1 MAKFHFRYGAMNA
14 GKSTILLQTAY
25 NYEEKG
31 KKVVILKPSVDTKGD
46 EKIVSRIGLERKVD
60 YLIGDNDSIIS
71 KLGDNIS
78 SFSCILVDE
87 AQFLKRKQVD
97 ELFYISKM
105 MDIPVIAFGLRTD
118 FKSNGFEGSI
128 RLLELADALEEMPT
142 ICRCG
147 KKARF
152 NARKV
157 DGKFTFD
164 GDSIVIDD
172 NSNVKYES
180 LCGTC
185 YIEEQEKSKKY
196 KNSFFEKNEKCYFL
210 NIAFVEK

>member
-71 KLGDNIS
+71 KLGDNLS
-78 SFSCILVDE
+78 SLSCILVDE

-118 FKSNGFEGSI
+118 FISNGFEGAI

-185 YIEEQEKSKKY
+185 YIEEQEK
-196 KNSFFEKNEKCYFL
+196 
-210 NIAFVEK
+210 I

>member
-31 KKVVILKPSVDTKGD
+31 KKVVILKPSIDTKGD

-147 KKARF
+147 RKARF

-185 YIEEQEKSKKY
+185 YIEEQKNLKRKNGFLKKKR
-196 KNSFFEKNEKCYFL
+196 KNITF
-210 NIAFVEK
+210 

>member
-147 KKARF
+147 RKARF

-185 YIEEQEKSKKY
+185 YIEEREQNERK
-196 KNSFFEKNEKCYFL
+196 KNSF
-210 NIAFVEK
+210 

>member
-1 MAKFHFRYGAMNA
+1 MAKFHFRYGTMNA

-31 KKVVILKPSVDTKGD
+31 KKVVVLKPSVDTKGD

-78 SFSCILVDE
+78 SLSCILVDE

-97 ELFYISKM
+97 ELFYISKI

-128 RLLELADALEEMPT
+128 RLLELVDALEEMPT

-172 NSNVKYES
+172 TSDVSYES
-180 LCGTC
+180 LCGAC
-185 YIEEQEKSKKY
+185 YIEEQEKVLKRKK
-196 KNSFFEKNEKCYFL
+196 
-210 NIAFVEK
+210 

>member
-31 KKVVILKPSVDTKGD
+31 KKAVVLKPSVDTKGD

-60 YLIGDNDSIIS
+60 YLIGNNDSIIS

-78 SFSCILVDE
+78 SLSCILVDE
-87 AQFLKRKQVD
+87 VQFLKRKQVD

-147 KKARF
+147 RKARF

-172 NSNVKYES
+172 NSEFEYES

-185 YIEEQEKSKKY
+185 YIEEQEKVLKRKK
-196 KNSFFEKNEKCYFL
+196 
-210 NIAFVEK
+210 

>member
-60 YLIGDNDSIIS
+60 YLIGNNDSIIS

-172 NSNVKYES
+172 KAEVEYES

-185 YIEEQEKSKKY
+185 YIEEQEK
-196 KNSFFEKNEKCYFL
+196 
-210 NIAFVEK
+210 V

>member
-25 NYEEKG
+25 NYEENG
-31 KKVVILKPSVDTKGD
+31 KRVVLLKSSIDTKGD

-60 YLIGDNDSIIS
+60 YLIGEDDSIIS
-71 KLGDNIS
+71 ILGDNIIS
-78 SFSCILVDE
+78 IDCILVDE

-97 ELFYISKM
+97 ELFYITKKYN
-105 MDIPVIAFGLRTD
+105 IPVIAFGLRTD
-118 FKSNGFEGSI
+118 FKTNGFEGAD
-128 RLLELADALEEMPT
+128 RLLELVDSIEEMPT

-152 NARKV
+152 NARKINN
-157 DGKFTFD
+157 DFIFD
-164 GDSIVIDD
+164 GDSIVIDTD
-172 NSNVKYES
+172 SNVSYES

-185 YIEEQEKSKKY
+185 YIKEKIKKN
-196 KNSFFEKNEKCYFL
+196 KKPF
-210 NIAFVEK
+210 

>member
-25 NYEEKG
+25 NYEEKS
-31 KKVVILKPSVDTKGD
+31 KKIVLLKPSIDTKGD
-46 EKIVSRIGLERKVD
+46 KKIVSRIGLERKVD

-71 KLGDNIS
+71 ILEDNIIS
-78 SFSCILVDE
+78 IDCILIDE
-87 AQFLKRKQVD
+87 AQFLKRNQVD
-97 ELFYISKM
+97 ELFYISKI

-172 NSNVKYES
+172 TSDVSYES
-180 LCGTC
+180 LCGAC
-185 YIEEQEKSKKY
+185 YIEEQEKVLKK
-196 KNSFFEKNEKCYFL
+196 KKIIDK
-210 NIAFVEK
+210 K

>member
-60 YLIGDNDSIIS
+60 YLIGNNDSIIS

-78 SFSCILVDE
+78 SLSCILVDE
-87 AQFLKRKQVD
+87 VQFLKRKQVD

-147 KKARF
+147 RKARF

-157 DGKFTFD
+157 DGEFTFD

-185 YIEEQEKSKKY
+185 YIEEQEK
-196 KNSFFEKNEKCYFL
+196 
-210 NIAFVEK
+210 I

>member
-60 YLIGDNDSIIS
+60 YLIGNNDSIIS

-78 SFSCILVDE
+78 SLSCILVDE
-87 AQFLKRKQVD
+87 VQFLKRKQVD

-147 KKARF
+147 RKARF

-172 NSNVKYES
+172 TSDVSYES
-180 LCGTC
+180 LCGAC
-185 YIEEQEKSKKY
+185 YIEEQEKVLKIKK
-196 KNSFFEKNEKCYFL
+196 
-210 NIAFVEK
+210 

>member
-31 KKVVILKPSVDTKGD
+31 KKVVVLKPSVDTKGD

-78 SFSCILVDE
+78 SLSCILVDE

-147 KKARF
+147 RKARF

-172 NSNVKYES
+172 KSDVSYES

-185 YIEEQEKSKKY
+185 YIEEQGKVLKKEKMI
-196 KNSFFEKNEKCYFL
+196 F
-210 NIAFVEK
+210 

>member
-31 KKVVILKPSVDTKGD
+31 KKVVLIKPSVDTKGD

-71 KLGDNIS
+71 KLGDNLS
-78 SFSCILVDE
+78 SLSCILVDE

-97 ELFYISKM
+97 ELFYISKIM
-105 MDIPVIAFGLRTD
+105 NIPVIAFGLRTD

-172 NSNVKYES
+172 TSDVSYES
-180 LCGTC
+180 LCGAC
-185 YIEEQEKSKKY
+185 YIEEQEKVLKIKK
-196 KNSFFEKNEKCYFL
+196 
-210 NIAFVEK
+210 

>member
-118 FKSNGFEGSI
+118 FKSNGFEGAI

-147 KKARF
+147 RKARF

-185 YIEEQEKSKKY
+185 YIEEREE
-196 KNSFFEKNEKCYFL
+196 N
-210 NIAFVEK
+210 

>member
-31 KKVVILKPSVDTKGD
+31 KKIVLLKPSVDTKGD
-46 EKIVSRIGLERKVD
+46 RKIVSRIGLERKVD
-60 YLIGDNDSIIS
+60 YLIGNNDSIIS
-71 KLGDNIS
+71 ILGDNIIS
-78 SFSCILVDE
+78 IDCILVDE

-97 ELFYISKM
+97 ELFYITKKYN
-105 MDIPVIAFGLRTD
+105 IPVIAFGLRTD
-118 FKSNGFEGSI
+118 FKTNGFEGTI

-152 NARKV
+152 NAGRIN
-157 DGKFTFD
+157 GKFTFD
-164 GDSIVIDD
+164 GDSVVIDND
-172 NSNVKYES
+172 SSVEYES
-180 LCGTC
+180 LCGEC
-185 YIEEQEKSKKY
+185 YIGEREKMQKNKK
-196 KNSFFEKNEKCYFL
+196 
-210 NIAFVEK
+210 

>member
-31 KKVVILKPSVDTKGD
+31 KKVVLIKPSVDTKGD

-71 KLGDNIS
+71 KLGDNLS
-78 SFSCILVDE
+78 SLSCILVDE

-97 ELFYISKM
+97 ELFYISKIM
-105 MDIPVIAFGLRTD
+105 NIPVIAFGLRTD

-142 ICRCG
+142 ICQCG

-172 NSNVKYES
+172 KAEVEYES

-185 YIEEQEKSKKY
+185 YIEEQEK
-196 KNSFFEKNEKCYFL
+196 
-210 NIAFVEK
+210 V

>member
-71 KLGDNIS
+71 KLGDNLS
-78 SFSCILVDE
+78 SLSCILVDE

-147 KKARF
+147 RKARF

-157 DGKFTFD
+157 DGEFTFD

-185 YIEEQEKSKKY
+185 YIEEQEK
-196 KNSFFEKNEKCYFL
+196 
-210 NIAFVEK
+210 I

>member
-31 KKVVILKPSVDTKGD
+31 KKVVLLKPRVDTKGD

-60 YLIGDNDSIIS
+60 YLVSDDDSIIS
-71 KLGDNIS
+71 MLEDNIIS
-78 SFSCILVDE
+78 IDCILVDE

-97 ELFYISKM
+97 ELFRITKKYN
-105 MDIPVIAFGLRTD
+105 IPVIAFGLRTD
-118 FKSNGFEGSI
+118 FKTNGFEGTI

-152 NARKV
+152 NARRIN
-157 DGKFTFD
+157 GKFTFD
-164 GDSIVIDD
+164 GDSVVIDND
-172 NSNVKYES
+172 SSVEYES
-180 LCGTC
+180 LCGEC
-185 YIEEQEKSKKY
+185 YIEER
-196 KNSFFEKNEKCYFL
+196 EKCKKIKNDF
-210 NIAFVEK
+210 

>member
-147 KKARF
+147 RKARF

-172 NSNVKYES
+172 NSEVIYES

-185 YIEEQEKSKKY
+185 YIEEQEKVLKRKK
-196 KNSFFEKNEKCYFL
+196 
-210 NIAFVEK
+210 

>member
-71 KLGDNIS
+71 KLGDNLS
-78 SFSCILVDE
+78 SLSCILVDE

-118 FKSNGFEGSI
+118 FKSNGFEGAI

-147 KKARF
+147 RKARF

-157 DGKFTFD
+157 DGEFTFD

-185 YIEEQEKSKKY
+185 YIEEQEKNKKR
-196 KNSFFEKNEKCYFL
+196 KNSF
-210 NIAFVEK
+210 

>member
-31 KKVVILKPSVDTKGD
+31 KKVVLIKPSVDTKGD

-60 YLIGDNDSIIS
+60 YLISDNDSIIS
-71 KLGDNIS
+71 KLGDNLS
-78 SFSCILVDE
+78 SLSCILVDE

-97 ELFYISKM
+97 ELFYISKI

-157 DGKFTFD
+157 DGKFTYD

-172 NSNVKYES
+172 TSDVSYES
-180 LCGTC
+180 LCGAC
-185 YIEEQEKSKKY
+185 YIEEQEKVLKRKK
-196 KNSFFEKNEKCYFL
+196 
-210 NIAFVEK
+210 

>member
-31 KKVVILKPSVDTKGD
+31 KKVVVLKPSVDTKGD

-60 YLIGDNDSIIS
+60 YLIGNNDSIIS

-78 SFSCILVDE
+78 SLSCILVDE
-87 AQFLKRKQVD
+87 VQFLKRKQVD

-172 NSNVKYES
+172 TSDVSYES
-180 LCGTC
+180 LCGAC
-185 YIEEQEKSKKY
+185 YIEEQEKVLKIKK
-196 KNSFFEKNEKCYFL
+196 
-210 NIAFVEK
+210 

>member
-14 GKSTILLQTAY
+14 GKSTVLLQTAY

-31 KKVVILKPSVDTKGD
+31 KKVVVLKPSVDTKGD

-60 YLIGDNDSIIS
+60 YLISDNDSIIS
-71 KLGDNIS
+71 KLGDNLS
-78 SFSCILVDE
+78 SLSCILVDE
-87 AQFLKRKQVD
+87 VQFLKRKQVD

-128 RLLELADALEEMPT
+128 RLLELVDALEEMPT

-172 NSNVKYES
+172 TSDVSYES
-180 LCGTC
+180 LCGAC
-185 YIEEQEKSKKY
+185 YIEEQEKVLKIKK
-196 KNSFFEKNEKCYFL
+196 
-210 NIAFVEK
+210 

>member
-118 FKSNGFEGSI
+118 FKSNGFEGAI

-147 KKARF
+147 RKARF

-164 GDSIVIDD
+164 GDSIVIVD

-180 LCGTC
+180 LCGAC
-185 YIEEQEKSKKY
+185 YIEEREE
-196 KNSFFEKNEKCYFL
+196 N
-210 NIAFVEK
+210 

>member
-31 KKVVILKPSVDTKGD
+31 KKVVLIKPSVDTKGD

-78 SFSCILVDE
+78 SLSCILVDE

-97 ELFYISKM
+97 ELFYISKI

-128 RLLELADALEEMPT
+128 RLLELVDALEEMPT

-172 NSNVKYES
+172 TSDVSYES
-180 LCGTC
+180 LCGAC
-185 YIEEQEKSKKY
+185 YIEEQEKVLKIKK
-196 KNSFFEKNEKCYFL
+196 
-210 NIAFVEK
+210 

>member
-185 YIEEQEKSKKY
+185 YIEEQEK
-196 KNSFFEKNEKCYFL
+196 
-210 NIAFVEK
+210 I

>member
-71 KLGDNIS
+71 KLGDNLS
-78 SFSCILVDE
+78 SLSCILVDE

-97 ELFYISKM
+97 ELFYISKI

-164 GDSIVIDD
+164 GDSIIIDD
-172 NSNVKYES
+172 TSDVSYES
-180 LCGTC
+180 LCGAC
-185 YIEEQEKSKKY
+185 YIEEQEKVLKK
-196 KNSFFEKNEKCYFL
+196 KKIIDK
-210 NIAFVEK
+210 K

>member
-31 KKVVILKPSVDTKGD
+31 KKVVLLKPRVDTKGD

-60 YLIGDNDSIIS
+60 YLVSDDDSIIS
-71 KLGDNIS
+71 MLEDNIIS
-78 SFSCILVDE
+78 IDCILVDE

-97 ELFYISKM
+97 ELFRITKKYN
-105 MDIPVIAFGLRTD
+105 IPVIAFGLRTD
-118 FKSNGFEGSI
+118 FKTNGFEGTI

-147 KKARF
+147 KKTRF
-152 NARKV
+152 NARRIN
-157 DGKFTFD
+157 GKFTFD
-164 GDSIVIDD
+164 GDSVVIDND
-172 NSNVKYES
+172 SSVEYES
-180 LCGTC
+180 LCGEC
-185 YIEEQEKSKKY
+185 YIEER
-196 KNSFFEKNEKCYFL
+196 EKCKKIKNDF
-210 NIAFVEK
+210 

>member
-31 KKVVILKPSVDTKGD
+31 KKVVVLKPSVDTKGD

-60 YLIGDNDSIIS
+60 YLIGNNDSIIS

-78 SFSCILVDE
+78 SLSCILVDE
-87 AQFLKRKQVD
+87 VQFLKRKQVD

-172 NSNVKYES
+172 TSDVSYES
-180 LCGTC
+180 LCGAC
-185 YIEEQEKSKKY
+185 YIEEQEKVLKRKK
-196 KNSFFEKNEKCYFL
+196 
-210 NIAFVEK
+210 

>member
-46 EKIVSRIGLERKVD
+46 EKIVSRIGIERKVD

-71 KLGDNIS
+71 ILGDNIIS
-78 SFSCILVDE
+78 IDCILVDE
-87 AQFLKRKQVD
+87 AQFLKRKQVE
-97 ELFYISKM
+97 ELFYISKI

-172 NSNVKYES
+172 NSEVIYES

-185 YIEEQEKSKKY
+185 YIEEQEKVLKRKK
-196 KNSFFEKNEKCYFL
+196 
-210 NIAFVEK
+210 

>member
-31 KKVVILKPSVDTKGD
+31 KKVVVLKPSVDTKGD

-60 YLIGDNDSIIS
+60 YLIGNNDSIIS
-71 KLGDNIS
+71 KLRDNIS
-78 SFSCILVDE
+78 SLSCILVDE
-87 AQFLKRKQVD
+87 VQFLKRKQVD

-172 NSNVKYES
+172 NSEVIYES

-185 YIEEQEKSKKY
+185 YIEEQEKVLKR
-196 KNSFFEKNEKCYFL
+196 KNN
-210 NIAFVEK
+210 

>member
-31 KKVVILKPSVDTKGD
+31 KKVVVLKPSVDTKGD

-60 YLIGDNDSIIS
+60 YLISDNDSIIS
-71 KLGDNIS
+71 KLGDNLS
-78 SFSCILVDE
+78 SLSCILVDE

-97 ELFYISKM
+97 ELFYISKI

-164 GDSIVIDD
+164 GDSIAIDD
-172 NSNVKYES
+172 TSEFEYES
-180 LCGTC
+180 LCGAC
-185 YIEEQEKSKKY
+185 YIEEQEKVLKK
-196 KNSFFEKNEKCYFL
+196 EKMIF
-210 NIAFVEK
+210 